1 MEFGVHHI
9 IGLKV
14 ISTTE
19 DNLFKLTAKS
29 SSENIY
35 CGILQG
41 STLGPLLFLL
51 YVNDLPNCV
60 DNLSVLSFVDD
71 TNLFYSSDN
80 LKQLESVMNRQLKQ
94 IYNYCALNK
103 LSINTAKT
111 SYMLVSSSRC
121 YPKINITGIEQKDYL
136 SLIHI

>member
-29 SSENIY
+29 STENIY
-35 CGILQG
+35 CGIRQG

-51 YVNDLPNCV
+51 YENDLPNCV
-60 DNLSVLSFVDD
+60 DKLSVQSFADD
-71 TNLFYSSDN
+71 INLFYSS
-80 LKQLESVMNRQLKQ
+80 E
-94 IYNYCALNK
+94 
-103 LSINTAKT
+103 TA
-111 SYMLVSSSRC
+111 
-121 YPKINITGIEQKDYL
+121 
-136 SLIHI
+136 